1 MNLYADV
8 TRLIRRHIGVIQH
21 TGIDRVNLEYAR
33 WVHEQGGGLCLRR
46 GATLKKLSRDAWGKL
61 LLGGRQPGDS
71 KRGRRHRLFLLLR
84 SLAFRRAIPQQAILL
99 VSTHSWLAHEPTWV
113 WLARRR
119 CRVVVFIHDLIP
131 LQYPE
136 YAHPREK
143 ALHAR
148 RLDYSLR
155 HSSGMIVNSGCT
167 ESAVRA
173 YAQAAGL
180 RVPPILVAALGHD
193 LPERSGVGL
202 PKEVRGPY
210 FVMLGTIEPRKNHLL
225 VLTLWRELV
234 KRHGEATPQLV
245 VVGRRGWECEQV
257 VDLLDR
263 CSAIHPYLVE
273 TNDASDE
280 AVVALLAGAQAL
292 LMPSYAEGFGMPVQE
307 ALALGTPVIS
317 SPLPAILEFAK
328 DIPDYAEPH
337 DGVRWLELIEDYA
350 KAGSPRRA
358 AQLERLPAFQH
369 STWPD
374 HFQRV
379 EAFLEQLREGELGVK
394 LK

>member
-1 MNLYADV
+1 MKLYADV
-8 TRLIRRHIGVIQH
+8 TRLIWRHVGVAQH

-46 GATLKKLSRDAWGKL
+46 GDEIKQLSRGAWGRL
-61 LLGGRQPGDS
+61 LLGDGQPGNS
-71 KRGRRHRLFLLLR
+71 ERGRRHRVLLLLR
-84 SLAFRRAIPQQAILL
+84 SLAFRPAIPEQTTLL
-99 VSTHSWLAHEPTWV
+99 VSTHSWLAHEGTWI

-119 CRVVVFIHDLIP
+119 CRAVVFIHDLIP
-131 LQYPE
+131 LQFPE

-143 ALHAR
+143 ALHGR
-148 RLDYSLR
+148 RLDYTLR
-155 HSSGMIVNSGCT
+155 HSSGIIVNSSCT
-167 ESAVRA
+167 KSAVLA
-173 YAQAAGL
+173 HAQAAGL
-180 RVPPILVAALGHD
+180 AVPPILVAPLGHD
-193 LPERSGVGL
+193 LPERSGMGL

-210 FVMLGTIEPRKNHLL
+210 FVVLGTIEPRKNHLL
-225 VLTLWRELV
+225 LLTLWRELV
-234 KRHGEATPQLV
+234 KRHGAATPQLV
-245 VVGRRGWECEQV
+245 IVGRRGWECEQV
-257 VDLLDR
+257 VDLLER
-263 CSAIHPYLVE
+263 CSAIQPYLVE
-273 TNDASDE
+273 INDASDE

-317 SPLPAILEFAK
+317 SPLPAILEFGE

-350 KAGSPRRA
+350 RPDSPRRA

-369 STWPD
+369 TTWQE

-379 EAFLEQLREGELGVK
+379 EAFLERIDEGRMER
-394 LK
+394 